1 MLATEFKQQASS
13 FADLLNYAFLCED
26 GVVMLKDGSLLTAW
40 YYQGPDLNS
49 ASAEELASLNNY
61 FSEVIKSFEHGW
73 MLQADVFRK
82 ESSDYPENN
91 YFPDPTSKLIDQIRK
106 TSYTSE
112 KRHYENVQ
120 TLCLTFKPPIDLENS
135 FKSIFH
141 KNRKLTSEPSAAE
154 NIKYFLNIADN
165 FEDRFS
171 HRLQISRMNSEEL
184 ITYLAACIK
193 PLSTQASTLRIP
205 DVPIFLD
212 CFLATAELCHGFYP
226 KIGSSYL
233 STLAINGFPL
243 CTYPEML
250 SILNNLP
257 MEYRW
262 SSRFIFVDSQHVAGE
277 FEKYR
282 RKWFSKRKNAAHML
296 KEALKINVN
305 ESEEFQNQDALN
317 MAEDVDQAIT
327 EIASN
332 SRIAGYYTTTVVLY
346 NEDKNKLEVQAREI
360 VKNINRLGFIA
371 SIEKINA
378 LEAYLGSL
386 PGHGTHN
393 LKKPVLNNVN
403 FSHLA
408 PYTSVWAGL
417 DHNPCPLYPDNSPT
431 LMYSDTEG
439 STPFRLNLHVSDV
452 GHTLILGPTGSG
464 KSTLLG
470 LIMAQFLRY
479 KDAQIFAFDK
489 DYSAYSLVTA
499 CNGLHYDIGKQD
511 QDQIS
516 FCPLSEIDRPEELS
530 WAHDWLE
537 TLCSLQ
543 GVIYTPEKRSLQFA
557 ALKTLANSQ
566 SRTLCNLNFQD
577 PDLREAIKHYT
588 IVGGLP
594 ILDAE
599 VDSIKNSNFQVFE
612 ISKLMAMGEKNVIPV
627 LLYLFHAIERKLDG
641 RPSLIVLEE
650 AWLLL
655 ANSSFKAKI
664 EDWLRTMRKKNAA
677 VIFVT
682 QSLAEIVNSELKNL
696 ILESCPTKI
705 FLPNA
710 QAASEHVAEQYKK
723 IGLSKQQIKL
733 IASAT
738 AKQEYYY
745 TSPLGNRLFSL
756 NLDPVS
762 LSFIARADRESLK
775 QIRSLRKTN
784 PKNWQATWL
793 SNNAQTQAATEW
805 LKLSEGINANI
816 N

>member
-1 MLATEFKQQASS
+1 MIAREFKQEASS

-49 ASAEELASLNNY
+49 ASAEELANLNAY
-61 FSEVIKSFEHGW
+61 FSEVIKSFESGW
-73 MLQADVFRK
+73 MLQTDVFRK
-82 ESSDYPENN
+82 ESSNYPEDNH
-91 YFPDPTSKLIDQIRK
+91 FPDPTSALIDQIRK
-106 TSYTSE
+106 TSYTAE
-112 KRHYENVQ
+112 KAHYENVQ

-135 FKSIFH
+135 FKNIFH
-141 KNRKLTSEPSAAE
+141 KNKSRSAGPSAAE
-154 NIKYFLNIADN
+154 NIKYFLTVADN
-165 FEDRFS
+165 FEDRVA
-171 HRLQISRMNSEEL
+171 HQLQISRMNSAEL
-184 ITYLAACIK
+184 ITYLSACIR
-193 PLSTQASTLRIP
+193 PLSTQAKTLRMP
-205 DVPIFLD
+205 EVPIFLD
-212 CFLATAELCHGFYP
+212 CFLSNEDFCQGFFP
-226 KIGSSYL
+226 KIGASFI
-233 STLAINGFPL
+233 STIAINGFPL

-257 MEYRW
+257 LEYRW

-346 NEDKNKLEVQAREI
+346 EEDRNKLEVQAREI
-360 VKNINRLGFIA
+360 VKHINRLGFIA
-371 SIEKINA
+371 SVEKINA

-386 PGHGTHN
+386 PGHGTYN
-393 LKKPVLNNVN
+393 VKKPILNNVN

-408 PYTSVWAGL
+408 PYTSIWAGL
-417 DHNPCPLYPDNSPT
+417 DHNPSPLYPEDAPPLIHCN
-431 LMYSDTEG
+431 TEG

-452 GHTLILGPTGSG
+452 GHSLILGPTGSG
-464 KSTLLG
+464 KSTLVG

-479 KDAQIFAFDK
+479 KNAQIFAFDK

-499 CNGLHYDIGKQD
+499 CKGTHYDIGGEENNE
-511 QDQIS
+511 IS
-516 FCPLSEIDRPEELS
+516 FCPLAEIDKAEELS

-537 TLCSLQ
+537 TLCTLQ
-543 GVIYTPEKRSLQFA
+543 GVSYTPEKRSLQFA
-557 ALKTLANSQ
+557 ALKTLANSKA
-566 SRTLCNLNFQD
+566 RTLTNLNFQD

-594 ILDAE
+594 MLDAE
-599 VDSIKNSNFQVFE
+599 VDSVKNSNFQVFE
-612 ISKLMAMGEKNVIPV
+612 ISKLMAMGEKNVIPI
-627 LLYLFHAIERKLDG
+627 LLYLFHAIERKLNG
-641 RPSLIVLEE
+641 RPTLIILEE

-655 ANSSFKAKI
+655 ANLSFKEKI

-677 VIFVT
+677 VVFIT

-705 FLPNA
+705 FLPNP

-723 IGLSKQQIKL
+723 IGLTKQQISL
-733 IASAT
+733 ISRAT
-738 AKQEYYY
+738 AKEEYYY
-745 TSPLGNRLFSL
+745 SSPLGNRLFSL
-756 NLDPVS
+756 DLDPIS
-762 LSFIARADRESLK
+762 LSFIARADQKSLEK
-775 QIRSLRKTN
+775 IRTLRKAN
-784 PKNWQATWL
+784 SKNWQATWL
-793 SNNAQTQAATEW
+793 SSEGQTKAATEW
-805 LKLSEGINANI
+805 LKLFKETYENS
-816 N
+816 